1 MSDFKDFMEQRE
13 RDMLKQFV
21 RTAQIDKVDKA
32 RAHDII
38 SLIEVILGETENG

>member
-1 MSDFKDFMEQRE
+1 MNVEEMTQLLSL
-13 RDMLKQFV
+13 LKQFV

-32 RAHDII
+32 GVRDII